1 MSTIFFSRDC
11 RFTAYTSNFWTLMRI
26 NEKGSFSK
34 LYLIEMDKY
43 QKCLSVLS
51 RLERDETQSLNEKHS
66 TSDELDTNQRDVY
79 ANDQD
84 DDIIPNTTLS
94 EGKKNQ
100 SKEFSTATPIMSSKS
115 ADSKQMKP
123 KKFACNVCINKKF
136 TTKHSLKRHHKT
148 FHEVHEENKQGLKKE
163 ERPTSNAAEL
173 EINPSP
179 EKAYVSDSLE
189 AKNSF
194 PRKRKLDL
202 DSEDFGEE
210 ATPEKV
216 VKFSRGIKRGAPGL
230 ESKKKKFRW
239 ENF

>member
-1 MSTIFFSRDC
+1 
-11 RFTAYTSNFWTLMRI
+11 
-26 NEKGSFSK
+26 
-34 LYLIEMDKY
+34 MDKY

-136 TTKHSLKRHHKT
+136 TTKHSLRRHHKT
-148 FHEVHEENKQGLKKE
+148 FHEVHEENKQGLKKDE
-163 ERPTSNAAEL
+163 TPTSNAAEL

-216 VKFSRGIKRGAPGL
+216 VKFSRGTKRGALGL

>member
-1 MSTIFFSRDC
+1 M
-11 RFTAYTSNFWTLMRI
+11 
-26 NEKGSFSK
+26 
-34 LYLIEMDKY
+34 
-43 QKCLSVLS
+43 
-51 RLERDETQSLNEKHS
+51 
-66 TSDELDTNQRDVY
+66 
-79 ANDQD
+79 
-84 DDIIPNTTLS
+84 S
-94 EGKKNQ
+94 EGKQNQ
-100 SKEFSTATPIMSSKS
+100 SKEFSTATPIMSPKS

-179 EKAYVSDSLE
+179 EKAYVNDSLE

-216 VKFSRGIKRGAPGL
+216 VRFSRGTKRGASGL
-230 ESKKKKFRW
+230 EGKKKKFRW

>member
-1 MSTIFFSRDC
+1 
-11 RFTAYTSNFWTLMRI
+11 
-26 NEKGSFSK
+26 
-34 LYLIEMDKY
+34 MDKY

-51 RLERDETQSLNEKHS
+51 RLEREETQSLNEKHS
-66 TSDELDTNQRDVY
+66 TSDELDTNQSDVY
-79 ANDQD
+79 ANDQND
-84 DDIIPNTTLS
+84 DNIPNTTLS
-94 EGKKNQ
+94 EGKQNQ

-148 FHEVHEENKQGLKKE
+148 FHEVHEENKQGLKKDE
-163 ERPTSNAAEL
+163 TPTSNASEL

-216 VKFSRGIKRGAPGL
+216 VRFSRGTKRGASGL

>member
-1 MSTIFFSRDC
+1 
-11 RFTAYTSNFWTLMRI
+11 MRI

-84 DDIIPNTTLS
+84 DAIIPNTTLS

-100 SKEFSTATPIMSSKS
+100 SKEFSTATPVMSSKS

-148 FHEVHEENKQGLKKE
+148 FHEVHEENKQGLKRDE
-163 ERPTSNAAEL
+163 TPTSNASEP

-216 VKFSRGIKRGAPGL
+216 VKFSRGTKRGAPGL
-230 ESKKKKFRW
+230 ESKKKKFRR

>member
-1 MSTIFFSRDC
+1 MSTIFFSRDR

-66 TSDELDTNQRDVY
+66 TLDELDTNQSDVY
-79 ANDQD
+79 VNDQND
-84 DDIIPNTTLS
+84 DNIPDTTLS
-94 EGKKNQ
+94 EGKQIQ
-100 SKEFSTATPIMSSKS
+100 SKEFSKATPIMSSKS

-216 VKFSRGIKRGAPGL
+216 VKFSRGTKRGASGL

>member
-1 MSTIFFSRDC
+1 
-11 RFTAYTSNFWTLMRI
+11 
-26 NEKGSFSK
+26 
-34 LYLIEMDKY
+34 MDKY

-66 TSDELDTNQRDVY
+66 TSDDLDTNQSDVY
-79 ANDQD
+79 ANDQN

-100 SKEFSTATPIMSSKS
+100 SKEFSTATPVMSSKS

-148 FHEVHEENKQGLKKE
+148 FHEVHEENKQGLKRDE
-163 ERPTSNAAEL
+163 TPTSNASEL

-202 DSEDFGEE
+202 GSEDFGEE

>member
-1 MSTIFFSRDC
+1 
-11 RFTAYTSNFWTLMRI
+11 MRI

-51 RLERDETQSLNEKHS
+51 RLERDETKSLNEKHS
-66 TSDELDTNQRDVY
+66 TSDELDTNQSDVY
-79 ANDQD
+79 VNDQND
-84 DDIIPNTTLS
+84 DNIPDTTLS
-94 EGKKNQ
+94 EGKQNQ

-163 ERPTSNAAEL
+163 ERPTSNTAEL

-216 VKFSRGIKRGAPGL
+216 VKFSRGTKRGASGL

>member
-1 MSTIFFSRDC
+1 
-11 RFTAYTSNFWTLMRI
+11 MRI

-66 TSDELDTNQRDVY
+66 TSDELDTNQSDVY
-79 ANDQD
+79 ANDQND
-84 DDIIPNTTLS
+84 DNIPDTTLS
-94 EGKKNQ
+94 EGKQIQ
-100 SKEFSTATPIMSSKS
+100 SKEFSKATPIMSSKS

-216 VKFSRGIKRGAPGL
+216 VKFSRGTKRGASGL

>member
-1 MSTIFFSRDC
+1 
-11 RFTAYTSNFWTLMRI
+11 MRI

-100 SKEFSTATPIMSSKS
+100 SKEFSTATPVMSSKS

-148 FHEVHEENKQGLKKE
+148 FHEVHEENKQGLKRDE
-163 ERPTSNAAEL
+163 TPTSNASEP

-179 EKAYVSDSLE
+179 EKAYVGDSLE

-216 VKFSRGIKRGAPGL
+216 VKFSRGTKRGAPEL

>member
-1 MSTIFFSRDC
+1 
-11 RFTAYTSNFWTLMRI
+11 MRI

-66 TSDELDTNQRDVY
+66 TSDELDTNQSDVY
-79 ANDQD
+79 ANDQND
-84 DDIIPNTTLS
+84 DNIPDTTLS
-94 EGKKNQ
+94 EGKQNQ
-100 SKEFSTATPIMSSKS
+100 SKEFSTVTPIMSSKS

-148 FHEVHEENKQGLKKE
+148 FHEVHEESKQGLKKDE
-163 ERPTSNAAEL
+163 TPTSNASEP

-216 VKFSRGIKRGAPGL
+216 VKFSRGTKRGASGL

>member
-1 MSTIFFSRDC
+1 
-11 RFTAYTSNFWTLMRI
+11 MRI

-66 TSDELDTNQRDVY
+66 TSDELDTNQSDVY
-79 ANDQD
+79 VNDQND
-84 DDIIPNTTLS
+84 DNIPDTTLS
-94 EGKKNQ
+94 EGKQIQ
-100 SKEFSTATPIMSSKS
+100 SKEFSKATPIMSSKS

-194 PRKRKLDL
+194 PRKRKIDL

-216 VKFSRGIKRGAPGL
+216 VKFSRGTKRGASGL

>member
-1 MSTIFFSRDC
+1 MSTIFFSRDR

-66 TSDELDTNQRDVY
+66 TSDELDTNQSDVY
-79 ANDQD
+79 ANDQND
-84 DDIIPNTTLS
+84 DNIPDTTLS
-94 EGKKNQ
+94 EGKQNQ

-148 FHEVHEENKQGLKKE
+148 FHEVHEENKQGLKKDE
-163 ERPTSNAAEL
+163 TPTSNASEL

-216 VKFSRGIKRGAPGL
+216 VRFSRGTKRGAPGL
-230 ESKKKKFRW
+230 EGKKKKFRW

>member
-1 MSTIFFSRDC
+1 
-11 RFTAYTSNFWTLMRI
+11 MRI

-66 TSDELDTNQRDVY
+66 TSDELDTNQSDVY
-79 ANDQD
+79 VNDQND
-84 DDIIPNTTLS
+84 DNIPDTTLS
-94 EGKKNQ
+94 EGKQNQ

-173 EINPSP
+173 EIYPSP
-179 EKAYVSDSLE
+179 DVNDSLE

-216 VKFSRGIKRGAPGL
+216 VRFSRGTKRGASGL
-230 ESKKKKFRW
+230 EGKKKKFRW

>member
-1 MSTIFFSRDC
+1 MSTIFFSRDR

-84 DDIIPNTTLS
+84 DAIIPNTTLS

-100 SKEFSTATPIMSSKS
+100 SKEFSTATPVMSSKS

-179 EKAYVSDSLE
+179 EKAYVNDSLE

-216 VKFSRGIKRGAPGL
+216 VRFSRGTKRGASGL
-230 ESKKKKFRW
+230 EGKKKKFRW